1 MSPVFDY
8 KARDQTGTFVEGTI
22 EARTKNSAVDQ
33 LKDRGY
39 YLTKIKQ
46 QSQGIKLQELLNKWR
61 RVGLRDLNIFCRQ
74 FATMINSGLSLVRSL
89 SILEE
94 QTSNSKLQSAI
105 SSIREEVEKGKS
117 LSEALE
123 EYDDIFPRLF
133 ISMVKAGEAGGILDN
148 TLEEMADHFERE
160 REIQQK
166 VTSALVYPAVISLL
180 SINVVFFL
188 VTFILPTFV
197 EMFKDFSIKLPLTTR
212 VLLKLSQFMNNYWYL
227 VLALIVILV
236 LLIKYYYQTGQG
248 RRKIDGLLLKVPI
261 IGDVIIKL
269 SIGRFS
275 RTLGVL
281 LASGVSILEGLE
293 VISKLVS
300 NQVITDKIL
309 EARQSISQG
318 QSIILPLEKS
328 NLFPQMFVQMIKI
341 GEETGTLDQMLER
354 VANFYDQEIEHTLER
369 VVSFIEPAMLLILGL
384 VVGGIVTAVML
395 PLFNMIQGV

>member
-1 MSPVFDY
+1 
-8 KARDQTGTFVEGTI
+8 
-22 EARTKNSAVDQ
+22 
-33 LKDRGY
+33 
-39 YLTKIKQ
+39 
-46 QSQGIKLQELLNKWR
+46 
-61 RVGLRDLNIFCRQ
+61 
-74 FATMINSGLSLVRSL
+74 MINSGLSLVRSL